1 MLLFGFLW
9 DKCQNYCSLI
19 LVTCHFSETGRQPN
33 LAGCRE
39 KVGSCLVSSDG
50 YLDCQAVWHVDARQR
65 VSGAADAVPHA
76 ALGGRHGVDTGQYI
90 QPLWEMKRGQE
101 EKRVSSSRGR
111 REQSEKEGGKQREEW
126 IKEQ

>member
-1 MLLFGFLW
+1 MLLFGFVL
-9 DKCQNYCSLI
+9 DNCQYYCSLI
-19 LVTCHFSETGRQPN
+19 LVTCHFCKTGPQPY

-50 YLDCQAVWHVDARQR
+50 YLDRQAIRHGDAHKHVC
-65 VSGAADAVPHA
+65 GAADAVPHA

-101 EKRVSSSRGR
+101 EKR
-111 REQSEKEGGKQREEW
+111 
-126 IKEQ
+126 